1 MSATDTPTFDGY
13 AHDYDAALNRG
24 LAVSG
29 EDKTFFAKGR
39 IIWLSRCLAHLD
51 FAPRTVLDY
60 GCGTGTATPLFL
72 DTLRAQRVVGVDV
85 SAKSLEV
92 ARRTH
97 QGLPVEYRLIDQYV
111 PDGTIDLAFCNG
123 VFHHVAPHERG
134 QVADYIARC
143 LRPGGLLALWENNP
157 WNPGTRY
164 VMSRIPFDRHAVPLT
179 ARQAR
184 SLVRSAGLEP
194 LRTDY
199 CFIFPRFLRAL
210 RFTEP
215 FFTKL
220 PLGAQ
225 YQVLARKQKGSEQFF
240 PQLPGVLGQK

>member
-1 MSATDTPTFDGY
+1 MSRTDVNTFDAY

-29 EDKTFFAKGR
+29 EDKTFFATGR
-39 IIWLSRCLAHLD
+39 IRWLSRCLARRQ
-51 FAPRTVLDY
+51 FAPQTVLDY

-72 DTLRAQRVVGVDV
+72 DILRAERVVGVDL
-85 SAKSLEV
+85 SARSLEV

-97 QGLPVEYRLIDQYV
+97 EGLPVEYRLTDQYV
-111 PDGTIDLAFCNG
+111 PEGTIDLAFCNG

-134 QVADYIARC
+134 RVADYIARC

-164 VMSRIPFDRHAVPLT
+164 VMSRIPFDRDAVPLS
-179 ARQAR
+179 ARQSR
-184 SLVRSAGLEP
+184 SLVRSARLEP

-199 CFIFPRFLRAL
+199 CFIFPRFLRVL
-210 RFTEP
+210 RFLER
-215 FFTKL
+215 FFVKL

-225 YQVLARKQKGSEQFF
+225 YQVLARK
-240 PQLPGVLGQK
+240 L